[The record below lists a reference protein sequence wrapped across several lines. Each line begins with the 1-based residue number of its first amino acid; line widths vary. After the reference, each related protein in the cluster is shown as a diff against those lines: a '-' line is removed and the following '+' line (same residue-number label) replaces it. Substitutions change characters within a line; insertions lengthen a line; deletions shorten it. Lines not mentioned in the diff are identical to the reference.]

1 MASHDISTINLLV
14 LNDINSIVSKDA
26 NEYTKGY

>member
-14 LNDINSIVSKDA
+14 LIDINSIVSKDA